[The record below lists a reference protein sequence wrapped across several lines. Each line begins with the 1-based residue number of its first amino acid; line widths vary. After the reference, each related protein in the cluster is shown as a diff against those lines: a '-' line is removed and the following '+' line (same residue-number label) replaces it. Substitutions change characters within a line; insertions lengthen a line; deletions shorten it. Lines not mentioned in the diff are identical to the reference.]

1 MSMLTP
7 RGRRHPA
14 SHTGGRTIF
23 AASIAR
29 MDPLA
34 GFVALVALPALATA
48 AGLVWRA
55 RQGRVRAIA
64 GPADAAHDASTA
76 AELGLALDSLGARVT
91 LVQFSTE
98 FCSRCPATA
107 RELAAIADDYEGV
120 RHVQIDLTRDAALAD
135 RFHVTQ
141 TPTTLVLDAGGNQ
154 TARIGGAP
162 RVREVRSLLDSI
174 TRRTRVAS

>member
-1 MSMLTP
+1 
-7 RGRRHPA
+7 
-14 SHTGGRTIF
+14 
-23 AASIAR
+23 

-34 GFVALVALPALATA
+34 GLVALVALPVLATV
-48 AGLVWRA
+48 AGLAWRA
-55 RQGRVRAIA
+55 RQGRVRRSARPVA
-64 GPADAAHDASTA
+64 GAADAAGTASTVTA
-76 AELGLALDSLGARVT
+76 LGLDPAALGDRVT

-107 RELAAIADDYEGV
+107 RELTAIAGDYEGV
-120 RHVQIDLTRDAALAD
+120 RHVEIDLTRDAALAD

-141 TPTTLVLDAGGNQ
+141 TPTTLVLDARGEQ

-162 RVREVRSLLDSI
+162 RTREVRQLLDSI

>member
-1 MSMLTP
+1 MLTP
-7 RGRRHPA
+7 PGRRHPA
-14 SHTGGRTIF
+14 SHSSGRVL
-23 AASIAR
+23 AADSIAG
-29 MDPLA
+29 MDPLV

-64 GPADAAHDASTA
+64 GPADASHEASTA
-76 AELGLALDSLGARVT
+76 AELGLAPGSLGARVT

-120 RHVQIDLTRDAALAD
+120 RHVQVDLTRDAALAD
-135 RFHVTQ
+135 RFQVTQ
-141 TPTTLVLDAGGNQ
+141 TPTTLVLDARGNQ